1 MHDNE
6 GGDNY
11 KLSKKNIMSS
21 NNSQR
26 RIDGPKDKKVQMENR
41 FANVADNKM
50 SSQSKYRSQNLRKD
64 DARQKSKGP
73 KSLGA
78 EKTKMSKYEEQLT
91 PHSLKDEN
99 SKTGLILPKVK
110 NQQKPTVLNASRA
123 ERLEALHRKINV
135 NNSGIE
141 YKTK

>member
-11 KLSKKNIMSS
+11 KLPKKNIMSS

-50 SSQSKYRSQNLRKD
+50 SSQSKYRS
-64 DARQKSKGP
+64 
-73 KSLGA
+73 
-78 EKTKMSKYEEQLT
+78 
-91 PHSLKDEN
+91 
-99 SKTGLILPKVK
+99 
-110 NQQKPTVLNASRA
+110 
-123 ERLEALHRKINV
+123 
-135 NNSGIE
+135 
-141 YKTK
+141 

>member
-50 SSQSKYRSQNLRKD
+50 SSQSKYRS
-64 DARQKSKGP
+64 
-73 KSLGA
+73 
-78 EKTKMSKYEEQLT
+78 
-91 PHSLKDEN
+91 
-99 SKTGLILPKVK
+99 
-110 NQQKPTVLNASRA
+110 
-123 ERLEALHRKINV
+123 
-135 NNSGIE
+135 
-141 YKTK
+141 

>member
-1 MHDNE
+1 
-6 GGDNY
+6 
-11 KLSKKNIMSS
+11 
-21 NNSQR
+21 
-26 RIDGPKDKKVQMENR
+26 MENR
-41 FANVADNKM
+41 FAKINDNKM

-78 EKTKMSKYEEQLT
+78 EKTKMET

-99 SKTGLILPKVK
+99 SKAGLILPKVK
-110 NQQKPTVLNASRA
+110 NQQKPTILNASRA

-141 YKTK
+141 